1 MIIMIMLLLMM
12 RAMKINKEIKVLP
25 HLVLWLVQMMN
36 NMTQVLP
43 YLLASP
49 RVDLDTRDNRKR
61 SEKDAVKYVRIKYE

>member
-1 MIIMIMLLLMM
+1 
-12 RAMKINKEIKVLP
+12 MKINKEIKVLP

-61 SEKDAVKYVRIKYE
+61 SEKDAVKYVRKQYE

>member
-1 MIIMIMLLLMM
+1 MIIIIMLLLMM

-61 SEKDAVKYVRIKYE
+61 SEKDAVKYVRKQYE

>member
-1 MIIMIMLLLMM
+1 MIMLLLMM

>member
-1 MIIMIMLLLMM
+1 
-12 RAMKINKEIKVLP
+12 
-25 HLVLWLVQMMN
+25 MMN
-36 NMTQVLP
+36 ITQVLP

>member
-61 SEKDAVKYVRIKYE
+61 SEKDAVKYVRKQYE

>member
-1 MIIMIMLLLMM
+1 MIIIIMLLLMM
-12 RAMKINKEIKVLP
+12 RVMKINKEIKVLP

-61 SEKDAVKYVRIKYE
+61 SEKDAVKYVRKQYE

>member
-1 MIIMIMLLLMM
+1 M

-61 SEKDAVKYVRIKYE
+61 SEKDAVKYVRKQYE

>member
-1 MIIMIMLLLMM
+1 M
-12 RAMKINKEIKVLP
+12 RVMKINKEIKVLP

-61 SEKDAVKYVRIKYE
+61 SEKDAVKYVRKQYE